1 MFSDWVN
8 FCDVVKYV
16 LKTQQYTLEEIFEK
30 NLLLLVPFYIFS
42 HESQFEVY
50 EKDRM
55 KLGELQEEYER
66 NKNKLVELVNSS

>member
-1 MFSDWVN
+1 M
-8 FCDVVKYV
+8 VKYV